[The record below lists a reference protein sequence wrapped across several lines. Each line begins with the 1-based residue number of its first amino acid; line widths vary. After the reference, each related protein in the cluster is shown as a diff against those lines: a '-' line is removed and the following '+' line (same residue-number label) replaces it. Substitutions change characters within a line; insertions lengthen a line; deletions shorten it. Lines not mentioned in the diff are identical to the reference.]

1 MKLSVTTQEME
12 AKDAKKAALPDH
24 AVESLRFR
32 TPRISPAIRSLLLI
46 LSYPTLSTATTK
58 RFFSV
63 LKLIKTCLCYM
74 FIETTILNK
83 RKL

>member
-24 AVESLRFR
+24 AVEYLRFR
-32 TPRISPAIRSLLLI
+32 TPRISSAIMLLI

-58 RFFSV
+58 RFSR
-63 LKLIKTCLCYM
+63 Y
-74 FIETTILNK
+74 
-83 RKL
+83 